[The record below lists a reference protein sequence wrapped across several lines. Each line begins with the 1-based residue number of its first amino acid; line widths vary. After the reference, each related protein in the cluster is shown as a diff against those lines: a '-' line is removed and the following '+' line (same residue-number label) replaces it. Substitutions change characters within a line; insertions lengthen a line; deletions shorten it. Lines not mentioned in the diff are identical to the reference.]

1 MFYDYLKNNS
11 KEILLIKLT
20 ALFWLFAKI
29 MSRKLWLTDRLFPII
44 PPLNFSPNLPNEVH
58 FILFLVSI
66 FGLVSIVI
74 FTQKKELVLLVLI
87 TELASC
93 FLDQMRWQ
101 PWEYQ
106 YLLLF
111 LFYIFY
117 KKSTNQLLELVTLLI
132 GLTYIFS
139 GLHKF
144 NGGFL
149 YSVWEN
155 MILKKFLNIENYYI
169 SKIWIHYAGLL
180 LPFIEILIG
189 ISLLLIKNKRLI
201 AYFAIGM
208 HVILLIILIGNNQ
221 NSIVWP
227 WNILMIFY
235 IYILFWG
242 DNSIRINSSFFKN
255 NFNKVIVFLVGIL
268 PFFSFFGLWD
278 NYLSFNLYSGNVKQ
292 LTICIKDIDKY
303 PELKPY
309 ISNKKKSIYCKGF
322 KEFNLNYWA
331 FKELNVPIYPE
342 EKTFIKLKKE
352 WETHYP
358 NVENTFISF
367 WYPYKKENYKEIQ

>member
-20 ALFWLFAKI
+20 ALFWLFSKI

-44 PPLNFSPNLPNEVH
+44 PPFDFSPNLPNEVH

-74 FTQKKELVLLVLI
+74 FTPKKELVLLVLI

-117 KKSTNQLLELVTLLI
+117 KKNTNQLLELVTLLI

-180 LPFIEILIG
+180 LPFIGTLIG

-227 WNILMIFY
+227 WNILMILY
-235 IYILFWG
+235 ICILFWG
-242 DNSIRINSSFFKN
+242 DNSIQIKSSFFKKI
-255 NFNKVIVFLVGIL
+255 FNKVIVFLVGIL

-309 ISNKKKSIYCKGF
+309 ISNKKKSIYCQGF

-352 WETHYP
+352 WETQYP

>member
-132 GLTYIFS
+132 GLTYIYS

>member
-74 FTQKKELVLLVLI
+74 FTPKKELVLLVLI

-117 KKSTNQLLELVTLLI
+117 KKNTNQLLELVTLLI
-132 GLTYIFS
+132 GLTYVFS

-169 SKIWIHYAGLL
+169 SKIWIHYSGLL

-268 PFFSFFGLWD
+268 PFFSFFGLLD
-278 NYLSFNLYSGNVKQ
+278 NYLSFNLY
-292 LTICIKDIDKY
+292 
-303 PELKPY
+303 
-309 ISNKKKSIYCKGF
+309 
-322 KEFNLNYWA
+322 
-331 FKELNVPIYPE
+331 
-342 EKTFIKLKKE
+342 
-352 WETHYP
+352 
-358 NVENTFISF
+358 
-367 WYPYKKENYKEIQ
+367 

>member
-1 MFYDYLKNNS
+1 MQFHFTKNNS
-11 KEILLIKLT
+11 KEILLIEIT
-20 ALFWLFAKI
+20 ALFWIIAKI
-29 MSRKLWLTDRLFPII
+29 MSWKLWISDRLFPII
-44 PPLNFSPNLPNEVH
+44 PPFNCSPNLPNEIHLV
-58 FILFLVSI
+58 LLLVSI
-66 FGLVSIVI
+66 IGLVSVVI
-74 FTQKKELVLLVLI
+74 FTPKKETVIFVLI

-93 FLDQMRWQ
+93 YLDQMRWQ

-111 LFYIFY
+111 TFYLFY
-117 KKSTNQLLELVTLLI
+117 KKKSNQFLEIVTLLL
-132 GLTYIFS
+132 GFTYIYS

-155 MILKKFLNIENYYI
+155 MILKNFFHIEN
-169 SKIWIHYAGLL
+169 SSSQGLLVHYAGLL
-180 LPFIEILIG
+180 LPFVETLLGVSLI
-189 ISLLLIKNKRLI
+189 LIKNKRLI

-208 HVILLIILIGNNQ
+208 HVILLIILIRNNQ

-227 WNILMIFY
+227 WNIAMILY
-235 IYILFWG
+235 IWILYR
-242 DNSIRINSSFFKN
+242 DNNQVQIDLHFFKN
-255 NFNKVIVFLVGIL
+255 YFNITIVFLIGIL

-303 PELKPY
+303 PELIPY
-309 ISNKKKSIYCKGF
+309 ISNKKKSIYCQGF
-322 KEFNLNYWA
+322 KEFNTNYWA

-342 EKTFIKLKKE
+342 EKTFFKLKKE
-352 WETHYP
+352 WDSYYP
-358 NVENTFISF
+358 NVESTFISF

>member
-1 MFYDYLKNNS
+1 MQFDFTKNNS
-11 KEILLIKLT
+11 KEILLIKTT
-20 ALFWLFAKI
+20 ALFWIIAKI
-29 MSRKLWLTDRLFPII
+29 MSWKLWISDRLFPII
-44 PPLNFSPNLPNEVH
+44 PPFNCSPNLPNEIH
-58 FILFLVSI
+58 FVLLLTSI
-66 FGLVSIVI
+66 IGLVSIVI
-74 FTQKKELVLLVLI
+74 FTPKKEIVLFVLI

-93 FLDQMRWQ
+93 YLDQMRWQ

-111 LFYIFY
+111 SFHFFY
-117 KKSTNQLLELVTLLI
+117 KKNTNQFLELVTLLL
-132 GLTYIFS
+132 GFTYIYS

-180 LPFIEILIG
+180 LPFVETLIG
-189 ISLLLIKNKRLI
+189 VSLILIKNKRLI

-208 HVILLIILIGNNQ
+208 HVVLLIILIGNNQ

-227 WNILMIFY
+227 WNIAMILY
-235 IYILFWG
+235 IWILYR
-242 DNSIRINSSFFKN
+242 DNNQVQIDVHFFKN
-255 NFNKVIVFLVGIL
+255 YFNITIIFLIGIL

-292 LTICIKDIDKY
+292 LTICIKDLDKY

-309 ISNKKKSIYCKGF
+309 ISNKKKSIYCQGF

-342 EKTFIKLKKE
+342 EKTFIKLKRE
-352 WETHYP
+352 WETNYP
-358 NVENTFISF
+358 NVESAFISF

>member
-1 MFYDYLKNNS
+1 MQFDFTKNNS
-11 KEILLIKLT
+11 KEILLIKTT
-20 ALFWLFAKI
+20 AFFWIIAKI
-29 MSRKLWLTDRLFPII
+29 MSWKLWISDRLFPII
-44 PPLNFSPNLPNEVH
+44 PPFNCSPNLPNEVH

-74 FTQKKELVLLVLI
+74 FTPKKEIVLLVLI

-117 KKSTNQLLELVTLLI
+117 KKNTNQLLELVTLLI
-132 GLTYIFS
+132 GLTYIYS

-155 MILKKFLNIENYYI
+155 MILKKFFNIENYYI

-180 LPFIEILIG
+180 LPFIETLIG

-201 AYFAIGM
+201 AYLASGM

-227 WNILMIFY
+227 WNILMILY
-235 IYILFWG
+235 ILILFW
-242 DNSIRINSSFFKN
+242 DVNSIRIKELFFKN
-255 NFNKVIVFLVGIL
+255 YFNVTIIFLIGIL
-268 PFFSFFGLWD
+268 PFLSFFGLWD

-292 LTICIKDIDKY
+292 LTICIDHIYKY

-309 ISNKKKSIYCKGF
+309 ISNKKKSQHCQNF
-322 KEFNLNYWA
+322 KAINMNYWA

-342 EKTFIKLKKE
+342 EKTFFKLKKE
-352 WETHYP
+352 WESHYP

>member
-1 MFYDYLKNNS
+1 MCYDYLKNNS

-29 MSRKLWLTDRLFPII
+29 MSRKLWLSDRLFPII
-44 PPLNFSPNLPNEVH
+44 PPFDFSPNLPNEFH

-117 KKSTNQLLELVTLLI
+117 KKNTNQLLELVTLLI

-180 LPFIEILIG
+180 LPFIETLIG
-189 ISLLLIKNKRLI
+189 ISILLIKNKRLI

-227 WNILMIFY
+227 WNILMILY
-235 IYILFWG
+235 ICILFWG
-242 DNSIRINSSFFKN
+242 DNSIRIKSSFFKN
-255 NFNKVIVFLVGIL
+255 NFNIAIVFLVGVL

-292 LTICIKDIDKY
+292 LSICIKDTAKH
-303 PELKPY
+303 PELKLF
-309 ISNKKKSIYCKGF
+309 ISNKKKSIYCQDYQAI
-322 KEFNLNYWA
+322 NLNYWA

-342 EKTFIKLKKE
+342 EKCFHKLKKK
-352 WETHYP
+352 WKTTYP
-358 NVENTFISF
+358 DMQNSFICY
-367 WYPYKKENYKEIQ
+367 WYPYKNENYKEIP

>member
-1 MFYDYLKNNS
+1 MCYDYLKNNP

-20 ALFWLFAKI
+20 ALFWIIAKL
-29 MSRKLWLTDRLFPII
+29 MSWKLWLSDRLLPII
-44 PPLNFSPNLPNEVH
+44 PPFDFSPNLPNEVH

-74 FTQKKELVLLVLI
+74 FSPKKEIVLLVLI

-117 KKSTNQLLELVTLLI
+117 KKNTNQLLELVTLLI
-132 GLTYIFS
+132 GLTYIYS

-155 MILKKFLNIENYYI
+155 MILKKFFNIENYYI

-180 LPFIEILIG
+180 LPFIETLIG
-189 ISLLLIKNKRLI
+189 ISLLLIQNKRLI

-227 WNILMIFY
+227 WNILMILY
-235 IYILFWG
+235 ILILFWD
-242 DNSIRINSSFFKN
+242 DNSIRIKMSFFKN
-255 NFNKVIVFLVGIL
+255 NFNVAIVFLVGIL
-268 PFFSFFGLWD
+268 PFLSFFGLWD

-292 LTICIKDIDKY
+292 LSICIRDTAKH

-309 ISNKKKSIYCKGF
+309 ISNKKKSLYCQNYQVI
-322 KEFNLNYWA
+322 NLNYWA

-342 EKTFIKLKKE
+342 EKCFHKLKQRWK
-352 WETHYP
+352 TTYP
-358 NVENTFISF
+358 DMENSFICY